1 MQNICWLAKA
11 IHIRK
16 QKRKQLQAHFKP
28 VHLKLKASKITWR
41 GGEEEGQ
48 RDGKSQLF
56 VEHMLTKAKTS
67 MKQYYGGLYVT
78 SVSSGILWHL
88 WFINSF
94 SNEYFKT

>member
-1 MQNICWLAKA
+1 ME
-11 IHIRK
+11 
-16 QKRKQLQAHFKP
+16 
-28 VHLKLKASKITWR
+28 
-41 GGEEEGQ
+41 GGREEEEGQ
-48 RDGKSQLF
+48 RDGKSWF

-67 MKQYYGGLYVT
+67 MKQYHRGLYVT